1 MGVGPSRRAGDEG
14 AYWFGSPAG
23 ERLPSNKSE
32 EYITIVSGLPRSG
45 TSMMMQM
52 LAAGGMPVLSD
63 NIRRADEDNP
73 RGYYEY
79 EAVKTTNQDASWLK
93 HAYGKAV
100 KMVYLLL
107 YELPQ
112 DYNYRVVLMTRKI
125 SEVIASQETMLQR
138 HSRDTGALNSAE
150 LGRLFEN
157 ELLQLQSWLQ
167 DRSNFEVLKMNYNS
181 VIRDPDS
188 EVRRLVAFIDRN
200 LDMRAM
206 VAVLDRSLYR
216 HRRQ

>member
-1 MGVGPSRRAGDEG
+1 M
-14 AYWFGSPAG
+14 
-23 ERLPSNKSE
+23 PSNEAKN
-32 EYITIVSGLPRSG
+32 YITIVSGLPRSG

-79 EAVKTTNQDASWLK
+79 EAVKTTDQDASWLI

-112 DYNYRVVLMTRKI
+112 DHNYRVVLMTREI
-125 SEVIASQETMLQR
+125 SEVMDSQEAMLRR
-138 HSRDTGALNSAE
+138 HSRDAGVLSSAE
-150 LGRLFEN
+150 LGRVFEN
-157 ELLQLQSWLQ
+157 ELSKLQSWLQ
-167 DRSNFEVLKMNYNS
+167 DRPHLKVLKVSYNS
-181 VIRDPDS
+181 MIRDPDC
-188 EVRRLVAFIDRN
+188 EVRRLVAFLDRS
-200 LDMRAM
+200 LDMNAM
-206 VAVLDRSLYR
+206 VAALDRSLYR
-216 HRRQ
+216 QRRH